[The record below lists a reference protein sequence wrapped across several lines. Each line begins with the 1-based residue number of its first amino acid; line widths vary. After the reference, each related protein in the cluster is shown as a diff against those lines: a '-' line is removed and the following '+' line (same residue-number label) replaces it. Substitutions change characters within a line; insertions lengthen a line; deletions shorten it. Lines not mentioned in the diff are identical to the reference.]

1 MNLLGIS
8 AATDDFFWSQIMI
21 YGCLLAGIYF
31 SVLMKFPQLRLIKD
45 MVGQLFSGQSSAS
58 GVSSFQGFAMALGG
72 RVGTGNITGVASAI
86 FFGGPGAVFWMW
98 AIAFLGAGSAYIE
111 SALSQVW
118 KEEVHGEYR
127 GGPAYYMEKGLK
139 SRPLGIAFAIL
150 TVFGCGLALPG
161 IQTNAFAQAGSLSLG
176 MSPWVAGLCYT
187 AITAYVIF
195 GGGRRIAKA
204 AEMIVPFM
212 AIAYMLLAVVILVA
226 NASRIGE
233 IFQLIFS
240 CAFNMNA
247 AYGAVFGLAIQWGVK
262 RGIFSNEAGQG
273 TGAQAS
279 GAAEVSHPAK
289 QGLVQA
295 FSVYVDTLFVCTAT
309 AVMILATNAFN
320 VADPANKGGF
330 LTNLVPGVEKSNFTQ
345 LAVDSVLPG
354 YGGAFVAIALFFFT
368 FTTVLAYAFYTDSS
382 IAYLFKKNTSGP
394 GYKYGILFSRLAIVA
409 MTYIGAVSHVDVVW
423 NFGSAAVG
431 AMAWFNI
438 VVIILLTKPGIA
450 TLKDYE
456 AQKRLGLDPVFI
468 PSRCGI
474 QGAEIWDGIAVRIY
488 PEQLAALH
496 AKTKP
501 SHGGKE
507 SAVIW
512 EGIADKIY
520 PEPLAV
526 LKEET
531 EV

>member
-8 AATDDFFWSQIMI
+8 TAIDDFFWSQVMI
-21 YGCLLAGIYF
+21 YGCLIVGVYF
-31 SVLMKFPQLRLIKD
+31 SVLMKFPQVRLIKD
-45 MVGQLFSGQSSAS
+45 MVGQLFSGKSSAA

-118 KEEVHGEYR
+118 KEEVRGEFR

-150 TVFGCGLALPG
+150 TIFGCGLALPG
-161 IQTNAFAQAGSLSLG
+161 IQTNAFAQAASLSLG
-176 MSPWVAGLCYT
+176 MSPWIAGFIYTVLVAWVVL
-187 AITAYVIF
+187 
-195 GGGRRIAKA
+195 GGGRRIAKT
-204 AEMIVPFM
+204 AEMVVPFM
-212 AIAYMLLAVVILVA
+212 AIAYILLAFVVLFAHADKIV
-226 NASRIGE
+226 S

-240 CAFNMNA
+240 SAFNMNA

-279 GAAEVSHPAK
+279 GAAEVSDPAK

-330 LTNLVPGVEKSNFTQ
+330 IAQFVPGVEKSNFTQ
-345 LAVDSVLPG
+345 VAVDNVLPG
-354 YGGAFVAIALFFFT
+354 FGGAFVAIALFFFT

-382 IAYLFKKNTSGP
+382 IAYLFKKNQQGSG
-394 GYKYGILFSRLAIVA
+394 YRAGILLTRVAIVA
-409 MTYIGAVSHVDVVW
+409 MTFIGAVSSVDVVW

-438 VVIILLTKPGIA
+438 IVIVLLSKPGIA
-450 TLKDYE
+450 TLRDYE
-456 AQKRLGLDPVFI
+456 EQKKMGLDPVFI

-474 QGAEIWDGIAVRIY
+474 KDAELWNTIAERTY
-488 PEQLAALH
+488 PQQLAALK
-496 AKTKP
+496 AKTG
-501 SHGGKE
+501 S
-507 SAVIW
+507 
-512 EGIADKIY
+512 
-520 PEPLAV
+520 
-526 LKEET
+526 
-531 EV
+531 

>member
-1 MNLLGIS
+1 MNLLSIS

-21 YGCLLAGIYF
+21 YGCLLAGVYF
-31 SVLMKFPQLRLIKD
+31 SIRMKFPQVRLIKD

-111 SALSQVW
+111 SSLSQVW

-139 SRPLGIAFAIL
+139 SRPLGIAFALL

-161 IQTNAFAQAGSLSLG
+161 IQTNAFAQAASHSLG
-176 MSPWVAGLCYT
+176 MSAWMAGLCYT
-187 AITAYVIF
+187 ALTAYVIF

-212 AIAYMLLAVVILVA
+212 AIAYCLLAAVILFA
-226 NASRIGE
+226 NFSKIGE
-233 IFQLIFS
+233 IFGLIFS

-295 FSVYVDTLFVCTAT
+295 FSV
-309 AVMILATNAFN
+309 
-320 VADPANKGGF
+320 
-330 LTNLVPGVEKSNFTQ
+330 
-345 LAVDSVLPG
+345 
-354 YGGAFVAIALFFFT
+354 
-368 FTTVLAYAFYTDSS
+368 
-382 IAYLFKKNTSGP
+382 
-394 GYKYGILFSRLAIVA
+394 
-409 MTYIGAVSHVDVVW
+409 
-423 NFGSAAVG
+423 
-431 AMAWFNI
+431 
-438 VVIILLTKPGIA
+438 
-450 TLKDYE
+450 
-456 AQKRLGLDPVFI
+456 
-468 PSRCGI
+468 
-474 QGAEIWDGIAVRIY
+474 
-488 PEQLAALH
+488 
-496 AKTKP
+496 
-501 SHGGKE
+501 
-507 SAVIW
+507 
-512 EGIADKIY
+512 
-520 PEPLAV
+520 
-526 LKEET
+526 
-531 EV
+531 